1 MSKKLVIT
9 LLALVFVLV
18 SLVACNSSNTTSF
31 AANEVVNTNVSNTT
45 TISTTSTDSAAAVS
59 VPDAAAENSASHE
72 DAADYILDDTQTT
85 SIILKGTTIATDDS
99 AVTISGS
106 TATITTA
113 GTYTLSGTL
122 SDGQIIV
129 NTEDEATVKL
139 VLNGVDIHS
148 SSSAPL
154 YIANA
159 AETVIVLADNSVN
172 TISDSDS
179 YVFTS
184 ADEDEPNAALFSKGD
199 LTIYGSGS
207 LTVTGNYND
216 GIASKDGLIIASGTI
231 TVNAVDDGI
240 RGKDYL
246 VVKDG
251 TITVTAQGD
260 GLKSDNEEDTTKG
273 YITIENGT
281 FQIISGG
288 DAIQAQTDVLISA
301 GDFIL
306 TAGGGSNGV
315 IAADASAKGIK
326 AVVNVNLDNGTFT
339 VNTADD
345 ALHSNANLVINGG
358 TFNLMTGDDGVHADA
373 MLTIN
378 DGDIQITESY
388 EGIES
393 AVITINGGE
402 IDLVASDDGL
412 NVAGGNDGSGMMAGP
427 GRGGRQG
434 QGGNPGGESFAAA
447 TNQFLTI
454 NGGTIKVH
462 AAGDGIDVNGSVTM
476 TGGLVIVNGP
486 TEQMNGALDY
496 DGSFNISGGF
506 LVAAGS
512 AGMAQ
517 APGNSSSQYSL
528 LINFNSTLPAGT
540 LIHIQNSDGEN
551 ILTFAPDKSF
561 QSVTF
566 SSATLSHG
574 ETYELYYG
582 GSSSGSANA
591 GLYQD
596 GTYTPG
602 SLYTSFTISGVV
614 TGIGSSPRR

>member
-1 MSKKLVIT
+1 MSKKLIIT
-9 LLALVFVLV
+9 LLALVFILV
-18 SLVACNSSNTTSF
+18 SLVACSSSDTTSF
-31 AANEVVNTNVSNTT
+31 ITDENVVNTNVSNTT
-45 TISTTSTDSAAAVS
+45 AVSAASASSAAAASVS
-59 VPDAAAENSASHE
+59 EAAAENSTIHE
-72 DAADYILDDTQTT
+72 DAADYTLDNTEAT
-85 SIILKGTTIATDDS
+85 SITLNGTVITADGSGVTIA
-99 AVTISGS
+99 GS

-113 GTYTLSGTL
+113 GTYTLSGRL

-129 NTEDEATVKL
+129 NTEDEATIKL
-139 VLNGVDIHS
+139 VLDGVDIHS

-154 YIANA
+154 YIAKA
-159 AETVIVLADNSVN
+159 AETVINLADNSVN
-172 TISDSDS
+172 TLSDGTA
-179 YVFTS
+179 YVFAS

-199 LTIYGSGS
+199 LTIYGNGS
-207 LTVTGNYND
+207 LTVTGNYNN
-216 GIASKDGLIIASGTI
+216 GIASKDGLIIASGNI

-251 TITVTAQGD
+251 TMTVTAQGD

-281 FQIISGG
+281 LQITSGG
-288 DAIQAQTDVLISA
+288 DAIQAQTDILIS
-301 GDFIL
+301 GGNFVL
-306 TAGGGSNGV
+306 TAGGSSNGV
-315 IAADASAKGIK
+315 IAADVSAKGIK
-326 AVVNVNLDNGTFT
+326 AATNVNIDNGTFT

-358 TFNLMTGDDGVHADA
+358 TFNLATGDDGIHADA
-373 MLTIN
+373 TLTIN
-378 DGDIQITESY
+378 DGVIQIAESY

-402 IDLVASDDGL
+402 IDLVAGDDGL

-434 QGGNPGGESFAAA
+434 GNPGGDSFAAA
-447 TNQFLTI
+447 TNQLLTI
-454 NGGTIKVH
+454 NGGTVKVN
-462 AAGDGIDVNGSVTM
+462 AAGDGIDVNGSITM
-476 TGGLVIVNGP
+476 TNGLVIVNGP

-506 LVAAGS
+506 LITAGS

-517 APGNSSSQYSL
+517 APDSSSSQYSL
-528 LINFNSTLPAGT
+528 LLNFNSTLPAGT
-540 LIHIQNSDGEN
+540 LIHIQSSDGKN
-551 ILTFAPDKSF
+551 VLTFAPDKSF

-566 SSATLSHG
+566 SSAILRSG
-574 ETYELYYG
+574 ETYEVYYG
-582 GSSSGSANA
+582 GSSNGSADA

-596 GTYTPG
+596 GAYISGT
-602 SLYTSFTISGVV
+602 LYTSFTISGIV